1 MKEDSCD
8 PTTVANLNFSKVKNT
23 LSLSSPPEPCWKL
36 RVSSFFFCMD
46 FQISGT
52 LSIGMSMK
60 KAISNFVIL
69 MKGWLIWCPR
79 LIRTAQLT
87 CVTLYFYTGCFGAT
101 TENSKVMQMMMWLS
115 LSSQEPNIYFL
126 STCLTGF
133 WTFFLFA
140 VAWASIST

>member
-8 PTTVANLNFSKVKNT
+8 PTTVVNLNFSKVKNT

-69 MKGWLIWCPR
+69 MKGWLI
-79 LIRTAQLT
+79 
-87 CVTLYFYTGCFGAT
+87 
-101 TENSKVMQMMMWLS
+101 
-115 LSSQEPNIYFL
+115 
-126 STCLTGF
+126 
-133 WTFFLFA
+133 
-140 VAWASIST
+140 